1 MKLKRQQYKHM
12 RYQLPI
18 TTNKTVFPDHP
29 EMWDHLY
36 TAQDYWLAEELG
48 VDSNHDAEGLVQQE
62 LERTNSDTTVTFG
75 SEHLCFFAHMEN
87 DDDRKALDAA
97 VQTLVAAAR
106 SVARPRHLT
115 VVPELD

>member
-1 MKLKRQQYKHM
+1 M

-48 VDSNHDAEGLVQQE
+48 VNSNLDAEQLVQQE
-62 LERTNSDTTVTFG
+62 IKRTNSNTTVTFC

-87 DDDRKALDAA
+87 DDDRKALDIA
-97 VQTLVAAAR
+97 VQTLVDTAR
-106 SVARPRHLT
+106 SGALPPHLPAA
-115 VVPELD
+115 PELD

>member
-1 MKLKRQQYKHM
+1 M

-18 TTNKTVFPDHP
+18 TTNKTAFPNHP

-36 TAQDYWLAEELG
+36 TAQDYRLAEELG
-48 VDSNHDAEGLVQQE
+48 VDSNHDAEQLIQQE
-62 LERTNSDTTVTFG
+62 LKRTNSNTTITFN

-97 VQTLVAAAR
+97 VQTLIAAAR
-106 SVARPRHLT
+106 SVARRRHLT
-115 VVPELD
+115 VAPEQS